1 MANSNSKHSPA
12 ATDVTFY
19 VVVCTQS
26 YQAPIGGNQ
35 SVIFKKGEVYQAECH
50 GAEYRVWRSK
60 RSFLKF
66 TKSRFV
72 QYFEIF
78 C

>member
-1 MANSNSKHSPA
+1 MYHVVICKKEYQGPFDSKS
-12 ATDVTFY
+12 T
-19 VVVCTQS
+19 VV
-26 YQAPIGGNQ
+26 
-35 SVIFKKGEVYQAECH
+35 FKAGDVYQAEDR
-50 GAEYRVWRSK
+50 GQEYRVWRSK

-66 TKSRFV
+66 SPPRFL